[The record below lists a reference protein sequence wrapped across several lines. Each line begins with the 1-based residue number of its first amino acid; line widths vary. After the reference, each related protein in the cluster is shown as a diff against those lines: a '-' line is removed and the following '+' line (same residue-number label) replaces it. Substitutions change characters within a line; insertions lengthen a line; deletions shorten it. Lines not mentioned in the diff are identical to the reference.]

1 MPNDNKTQAKPFI
14 KKLTAS
20 IIIPTIINDMPPN
33 RWLFFQVV
41 SFFILQFVLN
51 PMQEFIRNF
60 GIMFPMIIIDT
71 PKIPKMS

>member
-14 KKLTAS
+14 KQLTAS